1 MIEKTHWRRVAAILL
16 AGVAVAL
23 HIGKVPPS
31 IPLLSGELHLDLV
44 AAGWLLSL
52 LAAMGA
58 LGGSAVGQWVERLGY
73 RRSLLTGLGCTTM
86 GSVIGALSQDA
97 LWLLS
102 SRTLESAG
110 SVMVIV
116 SAPALIWRETRAE
129 DQRLA
134 FGMWGCWMPVGTAAM
149 MALSPTLLTS
159 FGWRANWLAAAAV
172 SLTALAVARLTLS
185 ADLPASPQH
194 AKAGLG
200 TVLGL
205 PQAWML
211 TGSFCFYSMSFMSVF
226 GFLPVFLVNEQ
237 HLAPGWVVRLTAL
250 AILANAAGNL
260 MAGWLARYGL
270 PRWSLIAIACLGIGL
285 TPWGIFSGMVPVTGR
300 YALCIVFAVTGGL
313 LPATVFSAVPAVA
326 PTRAQVAPLS
336 GMLVQGSSIGQL
348 IGPPMLGLL
357 VQTLGSWTMAPIF
370 FASTG
375 AAGICLALAFRGSE
389 QAAADPARCLS

>member
-16 AGVAVAL
+16 AGVAIAL

-31 IPLLSGELHLDLV
+31 IPLLSSELHLDLV

-52 LAAMGA
+52 LAGLGA
-58 LGGSAVGQWVERLGY
+58 LGGSAAGHWVERLGY
-73 RRSLLTGLGCTTM
+73 RTSLLAGLGCTTL
-86 GSVIGALSQDA
+86 GSVMGALSRDA

-102 SRTLESAG
+102 SRALESGG
-110 SVMVIV
+110 SVLVIV
-116 SAPALIWRETRAE
+116 AAPALIWRETRDE
-129 DQRLA
+129 DHRLA

-149 MALSPTLLTS
+149 MALSPTLLDS

-172 SLTALAVARLTLS
+172 SLAALAVARLTLS
-185 ADLPASPQH
+185 PDPPAGPPH
-194 AKAGLG
+194 ARAGLG

-205 PQAWML
+205 PPAWML
-211 TGSFCFYSMSFMSVF
+211 TGNFCFYSMSFMSVF
-226 GFLPVFLVNEQ
+226 GFLPTFLVSEQ
-237 HLAPGWVVRLTAL
+237 HLAAGWVVRLTAL
-250 AILANAAGNL
+250 AILANAGGNL
-260 MAGWLARYGL
+260 MAGWLAGYGL
-270 PRWSLIAIACLGIGL
+270 PRWSLIAIACLGIAV
-285 TPWGIFSGMVPVTGR
+285 TPWGIFSDTVPVAGR

-326 PTRAQVAPLS
+326 PTRAQVAPLG

-375 AAGICLALAFRGSE
+375 VAGIFLALGFRG
-389 QAAADPARCLS
+389 ADRCRR